1 MQTAGGNPNLLSS
14 SWPYLQRLF
23 HVPKGVSFLT
33 GKLNICMGQDRKTIS
48 TQRASYWH
56 RSSRK
61 PGERSDLNASL
72 AQGDHFIVLCR
83 K

>member
-1 MQTAGGNPNLLSS
+1 MLSS

-23 HVPKGVSFLT
+23 HVPTGVSFLT
-33 GKLNICMGQDRKTIS
+33 EKLNICMGKTEKLFP
-48 TQRASYWH
+48 RYWH

-61 PGERSDLNASL
+61 PVERSDLNASL
-72 AQGDHFIVLCR
+72 AQGHHFIVFYS